1 MTVLEHVG
9 AATNRLVAIGL
20 EPPVAA
26 IDAAVLARHVLGWS
40 HATYLSNRREFPP
53 AAFELNYR
61 KALTRRERREPVS
74 LIIGQR
80 EFWGLSFEITP
91 DVLTPRPETELLIE
105 EGLMLMGDQAITEPN
120 LVDVGTGSG
129 CLAISLAYNFSK
141 ARITATDTS
150 STALNVARR
159 NAIHHNVQDRIK
171 WVRTE
176 FLNGISLKADLIVAN
191 LPYIPESDLENLQPE
206 VRNFEPLEALK
217 GGSDGLEK
225 IRSLLNQ
232 ASEKLI
238 PGGYLIVEFGEGQK
252 EAIRNLV
259 LMQNKLELIKIRND
273 LSEIPRAAVIQR
285 LMDNY

>member
-20 EPPVAA
+20 DPPVAA
-26 IDAAVLARHVLGWS
+26 IDAEVLARHVLGWS
-40 HATYLSNRREFPP
+40 RATYLSNRRELPP
-53 AAFELNYR
+53 TVFELNYR
-61 KALTRRERREPVS
+61 KLLARRERREPVA

-80 EFWGLSFEITP
+80 EFWGLSFEVTP
-91 DVLTPRPETELLIE
+91 NVLIPRPETELLIE
-105 EGLMLMGDQAITEPN
+105 EGLMLMGDQAITEPH
-120 LVDVGTGSG
+120 LVDIGTGSG

-150 STALNVARR
+150 SAALNVARR
-159 NAIHHNVQDRIK
+159 NAIYHNVQDRIK

-191 LPYIPESDLENLQPE
+191 LPYIPESDLDNLHPE
-206 VRNFEPLEALK
+206 VRDFEPLEALE
-217 GGSDGLEK
+217 GGSNGLEK
-225 IRSLLNQ
+225 ISDLLNQ
-232 ASEKLI
+232 ASEKLV
-238 PGGYLIVEFGEGQK
+238 PGGYLIIEFGEGQK

-259 LMQNKLELIKIRND
+259 LMQNKLELVKIRND

-285 LMDNY
+285 LMENY